1 MYLYKQKQKNGD
13 LYLAIKEKYH
23 VPGVGSREKTVEKIG
38 YLSDLQKKY
47 DDPIAYFTEY
57 AKDLTQKKK
66 EDEKNQTLTI
76 DMTETLEIGTIEK

>member
-1 MYLYKQKQKNGD
+1 MAYHVIMVISLSLVLYINKCDTGRTAMYLYKQKQKNGD

-47 DDPIAYFTEY
+47 DD
-57 AKDLTQKKK
+57 Q
-66 EDEKNQTLTI
+66 
-76 DMTETLEIGTIEK
+76 